1 MFSSL
6 TSFAYTYPCFFILP
20 DGRSCI
26 ITQFDFF
33 LLLLGTKKA
42 FLYIVL
48 ILSNLIMHNVLLKSR
63 KIIHLIITSDV
74 IPYPH
79 HPCLCLFQGLTFP
92 LLPIFPL
99 LPTRWHCPPI
109 IQPKFIWKMHVTCAC
124 FPKVFQC
131 FDLFQRTEDLTA
143 LMHLGKCTGI
153 KKKKKRDL
161 VGNCSNNDRM
171 AYGVY

>member
-1 MFSSL
+1 MLYVFFLNVLCLHLSMFFYS
-6 TSFAYTYPCFFILP
+6 TRWQILYNY
-20 DGRSCI
+20 SN
-26 ITQFDFF
+26 FF

-74 IPYPH
+74 KPYPH
-79 HPCLCLFQGLTFP
+79 HPCLCLFQALTFP

-153 KKKKKRDL
+153 KKRKGFGRQLLKQ
-161 VGNCSNNDRM
+161 
-171 AYGVY
+171 